1 MCPQDLHGVPVSF
14 CRLTGS
20 PWPAITCV
28 PDTFPPPPSSSTH
41 RLCAEMRHA
50 VDLPRALTHLLSWVT
65 LLSGAHV
72 TYHSKNLLS
81 AVQEPLL

>member
-1 MCPQDLHGVPVSF
+1 
-14 CRLTGS
+14 
-20 PWPAITCV
+20 
-28 PDTFPPPPSSSTH
+28 
-41 RLCAEMRHA
+41 MRHA